1 MPDLV
6 IEVHSGVDVRDGIC
20 QLAAH
25 PSGGPCGMVRLEE
38 NIIVVAIAR
47 YLEQLVRDFLCLHK
61 LPAADVKQPQ
71 AHQWRSEVYRALELP
86 RNFASALE
94 SGADLRS
101 RPTIDAHE
109 CRAELR

>member
-25 PSGGPCGMVRLEE
+25 PSGGPCGMVCLHE

-47 YLEQLVRDFLCLHK
+47 YLEQFLRNFLCLHK
-61 LPAADVKQPQ
+61 LPTADVKQP
-71 AHQWRSEVYRALELP
+71 
-86 RNFASALE
+86 
-94 SGADLRS
+94 
-101 RPTIDAHE
+101 
-109 CRAELR
+109 

>member
-6 IEVHSGVDVRDGIC
+6 IEGHSGIDVRDCVC

-25 PSGGPCGMVRLEE
+25 QAGGPCVMVRLQA
-38 NIIVVAIAR
+38 NITVVATAP
-47 YLEQLVRDFLCLHK
+47 YFEQLVRDFLCLPK
-61 LPAADVKQPQ
+61 LPTADVKQPQ
-71 AHQWRSEVYRALELP
+71 ADQWRSEVYRALELP
-86 RNFASALE
+86 RNFPSPLE

-109 CRAELR
+109 RRTELR